1 MSFPSGLPAAP
12 RRRRLALPSPD
23 TWRALFSPGV
33 AVIASV
39 CALASL
45 YVLARPREAAAGLD
59 LWTFGRPHLV
69 AYQPIIRSWNADAD
83 LPVRATLL
91 DYPALERRVLS
102 GFLSG
107 TPLADLVE
115 VERGIAARTFAGPL
129 DAVGFVDL
137 TDRLREE
144 GLLDEIN
151 APSFSPWTT
160 RGRVF
165 GLPHDV
171 HPVLLAYR
179 ADLVEAAGID
189 VSGIETWDDF
199 EHVLGPLQRDLD
211 GDGRI
216 DRRLINFWPNNVWLP
231 EAFLLQA
238 GGRLFDESERPA
250 LDAERNA
257 EVLARLALW
266 VGGPRRIALD
276 APEFS
281 AAGNQLRLDGL
292 VVASVLP
299 DWLGGV
305 WKTDLPGLAGKIK
318 LMPLPA
324 WERGGRRTTV
334 MGGTMLGIPRA
345 APDFERAW
353 RFAKHLYLSPE
364 LAAQIYEKSNIITPV
379 KRLWTLPAYDRP
391 DPYFSGQPAGR
402 LYIEQAGSVPRR
414 VSSPFGALASAEL
427 GAILLSLQR
436 EAEARAAT
444 DPAELL
450 PLARRLLAGG
460 QARLERRM
468 ERNVFL
474 NTPETPSAPAS
485 PPIP

>member
-1 MSFPSGLPAAP
+1 MSPPSGLPAAP
-12 RRRRLALPSPD
+12 RRRPLALPSAD

-39 CALASL
+39 CVVASL
-45 YVLARPREAAAGLD
+45 HVLARPRETAGGMA
-59 LWTFGRPHLV
+59 LWTFGRPHLI
-69 AYQPIIRSWNADAD
+69 AYQPIIRSWNADTD
-83 LPVRATLL
+83 VPVSASLL

-144 GLLDEIN
+144 GLLEEIN

-199 EHVLGPLQRDLD
+199 ERVLGPLQRDLD

-238 GGRLFDESERPA
+238 GGRLFDANERPA
-250 LDAERNA
+250 LAGERNA
-257 EVLARLALW
+257 EVLVRLALW

-292 VVASVLP
+292 VVASILP
-299 DWLGGV
+299 DWLAGV

-334 MGGTMLGIPRA
+334 MGGTMLGIPKA
-345 APDFERAW
+345 TPDFERAW

-364 LAAQIYEKSNIITPV
+364 LAAQLYEKSNIITPV
-379 KRLWTLPAYDRP
+379 KRLWTLPVYDRP
-391 DPYFSGQPAGR
+391 DPYFGGQPAGR
-402 LYIEQAGSVPRR
+402 LYIEQAAAVPAR
-414 VSSPFGALASAEL
+414 VSSPYAALASTEL
-427 GAILLSLQR
+427 GNILLALQR
-436 EAEARAAT
+436 EAEARAT
-444 DPAELL
+444 VDPADLL
-450 PLARRLLAGG
+450 PLARRLLAEA
-460 QARLERRM
+460 QARLEARM
-468 ERNVFL
+468 DRNVFL
-474 NTPETPSAPAS
+474 NTPASEPAS
-485 PPIP
+485 PPAP

>member
-1 MSFPSGLPAAP
+1 MRSPPGSPAAY
-12 RRRRLALPSPD
+12 RRWRIALPSLD

-39 CALASL
+39 CLIASL
-45 YVLARPREAAAGLD
+45 YVLVRARPIAKGMT
-59 LWTFGRPHLV
+59 LWTFGRPHIL
-69 AYQPIIRSWNADAD
+69 AYQPIVARWNAETSE
-83 LPVRATLL
+83 PVRASLL

-107 TPLADLVE
+107 TPLAELIE

-137 TDRLREE
+137 TDRLAAE
-144 GLLDEIN
+144 GMMTEIN
-151 APSFSPWTT
+151 APSLSPWTS
-160 RGRVF
+160 RGRIF

-171 HPVLLAYR
+171 HPVLLVYR

-189 VSGIETWDDF
+189 VSRIETWDDF
-199 EHVLGPLQRDLD
+199 ERVLGPLQRDLD

-231 EAFLLQA
+231 EALLLQA
-238 GGRLFDESERPA
+238 GGRLFDENERPA
-250 LDAERNA
+250 LNEERNA

-266 VGGPRRIALD
+266 VAGPRRIALD

-281 AAGNQLRLDGL
+281 AAGNQLRLDGM
-292 VVASVLP
+292 VVASILP
-299 DWLGGV
+299 DWLAGV
-305 WKTDLPGLAGKIK
+305 WKTDLPGLSGKLK

-334 MGGTMLGIPRA
+334 IGGTMLGIPKA

-364 LAAQIYEKSNIITPV
+364 LATQLYEKSNIITPV
-379 KRLWTLPAYDRP
+379 KKFWAMPVFDRP

-402 LYIEQAGSVPRR
+402 LFIDQATAVPAR
-414 VSSPFGALASAEL
+414 VSSPYGALANTEL
-427 GAILLSLQR
+427 GNILLALQR
-436 EAEARAAT
+436 EAEARAVI
-444 DPAELL
+444 DPTELL
-450 PLARRLLAGG
+450 PLARRLLEDA
-460 QARLERRM
+460 QVRLRARL

-474 NTPETPSAPAS
+474 HTTAPEPAPLPA
-485 PPIP
+485 P

>member
-1 MSFPSGLPAAP
+1 MSRFNDSPAAP
-12 RRRRLALPSPD
+12 RRWRMALPSLD

-33 AVIASV
+33 AVIAIV
-39 CALASL
+39 CVIASL
-45 YVLARPREAAAGLD
+45 YVLVRPRPVAEGMT
-59 LWTFGRPHLV
+59 LWTFGRPHLI
-69 AYQPIIRSWNADAD
+69 AYQPIIRVWNNEAEV
-83 LPVRATLL
+83 PVRAVLL

-107 TPLADLVE
+107 TPLAELIE

-151 APSFSPWTT
+151 RPSFSPWTT
-160 RGRVF
+160 RGRIF

-179 ADLVEAAGID
+179 ADLVEEAGID
-189 VSGIETWDDF
+189 VSQIETWEDF
-199 EHVLGPLQRDLD
+199 ERVLGPLQRDLD

-238 GGRLFDESERPA
+238 GGRLFDEHERPA
-250 LDAERNA
+250 LDGERNA

-266 VGGPRRIALD
+266 VGGPRRMAID

-281 AAGNQLRLDGL
+281 AAGNQLRLDGM

-299 DWLGGV
+299 DWLAGV

-324 WERGGRRTTV
+324 WEPGGRRTTV
-334 MGGTMLGIPRA
+334 MGGTMLGIPKA
-345 APDFERAW
+345 APNFERTWA
-353 RFAKHLYLSPE
+353 FAKHLYLSPE
-364 LAAQIYEKSNIITPV
+364 LAGQLYETSNIITPV
-379 KRLWTLPAYDRP
+379 KRLWDMPVYDRP
-391 DPYFSGQPAGR
+391 DPYFADQPAGR
-402 LYIEQAGSVPRR
+402 LYIAQADAVPAR
-414 VSSPFGALASAEL
+414 VSSSYGGLAIREISN
-427 GAILLSLQR
+427 ILLSLQR
-436 EAEARAAT
+436 EAEAHAVVGA
-444 DPAELL
+444 AELL
-450 PLARRLLAGG
+450 PTARRLLADA
-460 QARLERRM
+460 QKRLEARM
-468 ERNVFL
+468 NRNVFL
-474 NTPETPSAPAS
+474 NTVETDQETTPEPAP
-485 PPIP
+485 